1 MATTSSRLQSAERGK
16 ELTGRVA
23 LVTGGT
29 RGIGAAICHGLA
41 ADGAVVAAGFSSNR
55 ERADELRRSV
65 EADGGTLSLHQ
76 GNVGDWEE
84 CQRVVH
90 DVIDEHGRLDIL
102 VNNAGVTVDKPIW
115 KMSVDDWHKVL
126 RVNLSGSFYMAKPAI
141 EHMIER
147 GSGRIIFISSV
158 TGEIGNIG
166 QANYAASKSG
176 EFGLMKSLAREA
188 ALALRLSGKLET
200 GIGVTVNCITPG
212 LIETDMVATIPPF
225 MVAEFIEKIPMHRMG
240 QPEEI
245 ARVVGFLA
253 QDASS
258 YITGQ
263 IWGVNGGID
272 M

>member
-1 MATTSSRLQSAERGK
+1 MATTSTSPQNANRDK
-16 ELTGRVA
+16 DLTGRVA

-29 RGIGAAICHGLA
+29 RGIGAAICHTLA
-41 ADGAVVAAGFSSNR
+41 ADGAIVAAGYSSNQQ
-55 ERADELRRSV
+55 RADELRQAI

-90 DVIDEHGRLDIL
+90 EVIEQHGRLDIL
-102 VNNAGVTVDKPIW
+102 VNNAGVTIDKPIW
-115 KMSVDDWHKVL
+115 KMSIDDWHKVL
-126 RVNLSGSFYMAKPAI
+126 RVNLSGSFYMTKPAI
-141 EHMIER
+141 EHMIDR

-158 TGEIGNIG
+158 TGEMGNIG

-176 EFGLMKSLAREA
+176 EFGLAKTLAREA
-188 ALALRLSGKLET
+188 ALALRLSGKLEK

-225 MVAEFIEKIPMHRMG
+225 MVADILEKIPMHRMG
-240 QPEEI
+240 QPDEV
-245 ARVVGFLA
+245 ARVVSFLA